1 MRRIFYFI
9 VVLLACSTLSNA
21 QKHALGLRLGDPM
34 GITYKNYLDKTHS
47 VEAILGSASPDWHW
61 GYYQRSFDNYSQYD
75 NDRYISHRVLNTLY
89 LQARYLVNYN
99 IQIDGMVGKLDW
111 YWGLGALLKSANVR
125 YTFQD
130 LSGTQPVR
138 TDTKY
143 NIDLGPEGI
152 IGLEYK
158 FEDIPVSVF
167 GETSLLIELLDRP
180 GAVRVFGGGGVRYNF
195 NRLQ

>member
-1 MRRIFYFI
+1 MKGINCLV
-9 VVLLACSTLSNA
+9 VVLLAVCTVSHA
-21 QKHALGLRLGDPM
+21 QKHGIGLRLGDPV
-34 GITYKNYLDKTHS
+34 GVTYKNYLNKNHS
-47 VEAILGSASPDWHW
+47 VEAIIGSASPDWHW
-61 GYYQRSFDNYSQYD
+61 GYYQRSFENYPRYD
-75 NDRYISHRVLNTLY
+75 NDRYVSHRVLSTLS

-99 IQIDGMVGKLDW
+99 ISIDGMVGKLDW

-130 LSGTQPVR
+130 FSGNFPVR

-143 NIDLGPEGI
+143 DIDLGPEGI

-167 GETSLLIELLDRP
+167 GETSLMIELVDRP
-180 GAVRVFGGGGVRYNF
+180 GAVRIFGGAGVRYNF